1 MPSVLIDTVP
11 GRGDTEWDIVGG
23 YERDIVGGYER
34 DIASGYERDIV
45 SDYLGLARVCWE
57 SEGEEGCPFGSCG
70 C

>member
-11 GRGDTEWDIVGG
+11 GRGDTEWDIVG
-23 YERDIVGGYER
+23 
-34 DIASGYERDIV
+34 GYERDIV